1 MKISFLLL
9 CLSLLL
15 FVCYFFFSVCMSGG
29 VVSLFVY
36 FLAAGFCLK
45 VWDIRSRSMYAE

>member
-29 VVSLFVY
+29 VVSLFV
-36 FLAAGFCLK
+36 FVCLFFTS
-45 VWDIRSRSMYAE
+45 WILFEGLGY